1 MYSSLPVCPGDIDV
15 NSMHGGHKTWAR
27 AYVCTAANLKDVGRQ
42 LVCSAGDV
50 RTPVRLCKAGLR
62 NTTAAGLC

>member
-1 MYSSLPVCPGDIDV
+1 
-15 NSMHGGHKTWAR
+15 MHGGHKTWAR
-27 AYVCTAANLKDVGRQ
+27 AYVCTAANLNDIGRQ

-50 RTPVRLCKAGLR
+50 RTPVRLCKAGLS

>member
-1 MYSSLPVCPGDIDV
+1 MCSGDIGV
-15 NSMHGGHKTWAR
+15 NSMHGGHKTWTH